1 MRLIRK
7 RGTAD
12 YEGSVLPQGKRD
24 TSPLG
29 PSPDA
34 VGGDKARRNRDNGRA
49 PGQWTV
55 GWRRVPVPSG
65 TWKGGL
71 GVGEAARQ
79 GFSRGRSPLAED
91 KGEDKAH
98 RAMPTA
104 GREPLSPAGDDS
116 HSGPC
121 ARSPQ

>member
-1 MRLIRK
+1 MGGCAQSRCSAAFHIGISMRLIRK

-34 VGGDKARRNRDNGRA
+34 VGGDKERRNRDK
-49 PGQWTV
+49 WTV

-71 GVGEAARQ
+71 GVGEAARR

-98 RAMPTA
+98 RAMPTT
-104 GREPLSPAGDDS
+104 GREPTFTCG
-116 HSGPC
+116 
-121 ARSPQ
+121 